1 MENNSEKKS
10 KSDFKKPLIVYRFR
24 TEEAHKNAIT
34 LIKFLIETNKVE
46 YIYVENMD
54 ELNSKVVFGN
64 NEKEN
69 YFKKF
74 DENEDSNFCI
84 ILGGDGTILWANNL
98 YKNKPRPYFISFNAG
113 TLGFLSLYSFD
124 KFKEILNLV
133 YEKGEECFE
142 PIKRSFVQCKV
153 FKKHNKKEELSKIM
167 ENINNAKTVLD
178 SSKNVK
184 NKTIS
189 HSCFFGKCKEK
200 KEINLSKD
208 DFTEYDE
215 YEEIDNFY
223 ALNEI
228 SIERDH
234 SMLNMDIFLEGH
246 KFTTISADGI
256 LFATTTGSTAYS
268 LSAGG
273 PILHN
278 KIDGM
283 IFNAI
288 CPFSMSLRPI
298 VFPKGVKFIVRNTGK
313 NRGIPSLL
321 YDGFLKGKIE
331 NDMYLEITL
340 SDKYFSYILLEK
352 FRGDYN
358 LVWIEK
364 ISSSLGFN
372 RTIVNYG

>member
-1 MENNSEKKS
+1 MENIITTNP
-10 KSDFKKPLIVYRFR
+10 KSDFRKPLIVYRIR
-24 TEEAHKNAIT
+24 TEEILKNAIT
-34 LIKFLIETNKVE
+34 LVKFLIETNKVD
-46 YIYVENMD
+46 YVYFENID
-54 ELNSKVVFGN
+54 EINSLKVYGN
-64 NEKEN
+64 NKKEN

-84 ILGGDGTILWANNL
+84 ILGGDGTILWANHL
-98 YKNKPRPYFISFNAG
+98 YKNKKRPYFISFHGG

-133 YEKGEECFE
+133 YEKGEECFV
-142 PIKRSFVQCKV
+142 PINRSFVECKI
-153 FKKHNKKEELSKIM
+153 FKKHNKNEQIKTRNHAKSFTHNL
-167 ENINNAKTVLD
+167 ENL
-178 SSKNVK
+178 K
-184 NKTIS
+184 NKIIS
-189 HSCFFGKCKEK
+189 NSCFFCKSNEK
-200 KEINLSKD
+200 EHINLSKD
-208 DFTEYDE
+208 DFTEYDK
-215 YEEIDNFY
+215 YEEIDKFY

-228 SIERDH
+228 SIERDEN
-234 SMLNMDIFLEGH
+234 MINMDVFLQGH

-256 LFATTTGSTAYS
+256 LFSTTTGSTAYS

-273 PILHN
+273 PIMHN
-278 KIDGM
+278 KIDGL

-313 NRGIPSLL
+313 NRGIPRIL
-321 YDGFLKGKIE
+321 YDGFSKGKVE
-331 NDMYLEITL
+331 NDMYLEISL

-372 RTIVNYG
+372 RSIVNY